1 MKPLFEKYRPTVWGE
16 VVAQDKAIQQIQT
29 IGQKSGYASR
39 AWWIAGQSGTGKTTL
54 AYLLAKEVADE
65 TMIEE
70 LDAAE
75 LTPTRLRDIESTM
88 SSYGWGKGG
97 RAYIVNE
104 AHGLS
109 KPSVRQLL
117 VLLERLPKH
126 VVVIFTTTN
135 DGEDYLFE
143 GTDDA
148 GPLLSRCIKI
158 TLSRRDLAQAF
169 AVRAKAIAEQ
179 EGLDGQAVEKYVKLV
194 QSCRNNMRAVLCEIE
209 KGVMVG

>member
-1 MKPLFEKYRPTVWGE
+1 MKPLFEKYRPASWCD

-29 IGQKSGYASR
+29 IGTKSGYASR

-75 LTPTRLRDIESTM
+75 LTPARLREIESTM

-169 AVRAKAIAEQ
+169 AIRAKAIAEQ
-179 EGLDGQAVEKYVKLV
+179 EGLDGQPVEKYVKLV
-194 QSCRNNMRAVLCEIE
+194 QACRNNMRAVLCEIE
-209 KGVMVG
+209 KGVMVS